1 MENGLSFRNTIDT
14 AEGSYSFLYKRLVR
28 LTATGITSTWW
39 YILQQH
45 FLLRQRR
52 IGKAKFRFASDFFIP
67 NADKK
72 KMISKI
78 ILRQTIT
85 NNSVD
90 QLIKC
95 FASNIQKLEEKTQQA
110 EEA

>member
-1 MENGLSFRNTIDT
+1 
-14 AEGSYSFLYKRLVR
+14 
-28 LTATGITSTWW
+28 
-39 YILQQH
+39 
-45 FLLRQRR
+45 
-52 IGKAKFRFASDFFIP
+52 
-67 NADKK
+67 
-72 KMISKI
+72 MISKI